1 MVLDLFEGIG
11 GVVERG
17 GVRVVVSHLSR
28 DEAAAKMGHPDRGLS
43 PSLFLMR
50 VLFCVE
56 FFEPV
61 FYVAKGAEEAEA
73 GLGQVEGGVLGGEV
87 FLAFVDAG

>member
-28 DEAAAKMGHPDRGLS
+28 DEAAAKMGHPGL
-43 PSLFLMR
+43 
-50 VLFCVE
+50 V
-56 FFEPV
+56 
-61 FYVAKGAEEAEA
+61 
-73 GLGQVEGGVLGGEV
+73 GG
-87 FLAFVDAG
+87 